1 MCRIDAEEYDQM
13 PYTYERL
20 VSLVEGFKLPNSE
33 KVKLLKGFL
42 KSSRRILCVGVG
54 RSGENAEV
62 FSRFLRNLGFEQVYG
77 PEEIPYVIRES
88 DVLVAFSGSGVTTY
102 TLETAKIA
110 HEANAKVV
118 ALTSDP
124 ESPLAKISNLV
135 IEIPGKKTLDY
146 HAEDYYARQIEG
158 VVYAPLTPMGTLY
171 ELRTLLFS
179 LSFIGSFLGGSV
191 EGWFQKILAGLKGYK
206 PSQGDFQTLYQALP
220 RPRSRLNPWTGKTV
234 VVGEGFSGI
243 VGSFFVTR
251 LRHCCKPGEDRECY
265 FWKDKGS
272 VAVGS
277 RDTVLIISGSGGHL
291 PALMAE
297 KAKAKGARVVAI
309 TSYVDSPLAE
319 NSDSIIIIPG
329 RVIYK
334 LKGLRSSYLPR
345 NPLES
350 LFELRTLFFLE
361 GSIYLLAKRE
371 GITEVD
377 MMTKHSDFT

>member
-1 MCRIDAEEYDQM
+1 M

-20 VSLVEGFKLPNSE
+20 VSLVEEFKLPSSE
-33 KVKLLKGFL
+33 KVELLKGFL
-42 KSSRRILCVGVG
+42 ESSRRILCVGVG

-77 PEEIPYVIRES
+77 PEETPYVIRES

-124 ESPLAKISNLV
+124 ESPLARISDLV
-135 IEIPGKKTLDY
+135 IEIPGKKRLDY
-146 HAEDYYARQIEG
+146 HAEDYYARQLAGI
-158 VVYAPLTPMGTLY
+158 VYAPLTPMGTLY

-191 EGWFQKILAGLKGYK
+191 EGWFQKILAGLKDYK
-206 PSQGDFQTLYQALP
+206 PSQRDFQTLYHALP
-220 RPRSRLNPWTGKTV
+220 KPRSRLNPWTGKTV
-234 VVGEGFSGI
+234 VVGEGFSGV

-265 FWKDKGS
+265 FWRDKGS
-272 VAVGS
+272 VAVGYK
-277 RDTVLIISGSGGHL
+277 DMVLIISGSGKYM
-291 PALMAE
+291 PALMAR
-297 KAKAKGARVVAI
+297 KAKAKGSRVVAI
-309 TSYVDSPLAE
+309 TSYPDSPLAE
-319 NSDSIIIIPG
+319 SSDAVIVVPG

-334 LKGLRSSYLPR
+334 LKGLRSSYLPK
-345 NPLES
+345 NPIES
-350 LFELRTLFFLE
+350 IFELRTLFFLE
-361 GSIYLLAKRE
+361 SFIYLLARKE
-371 GITEVD
+371 GITEYD
-377 MMTKHSDFT
+377 MVTKHSDFT